1 MKKDHPYYHEGMWKG
16 APPENF
22 GRAKS
27 LRENMTPAETLLWKK
42 FQSPPFSQY
51 KFRRQHPVQNYI
63 ADFYSHSLRLVVE
76 VDGEYHETSEQINL
90 DKERTEILK
99 FNNLE
104 VIRFTNEQVLN
115 NTFDILKEIEERITS
130 IKRE

>member
-1 MKKDHPYYHEGMWKG
+1 MWKG